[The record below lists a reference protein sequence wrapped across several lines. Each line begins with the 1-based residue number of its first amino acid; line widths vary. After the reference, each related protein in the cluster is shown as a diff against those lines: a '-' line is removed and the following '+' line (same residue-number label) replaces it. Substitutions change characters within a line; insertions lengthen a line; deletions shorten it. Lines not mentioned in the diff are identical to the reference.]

1 MLLSLIIPA
10 YNEEKRIRK
19 TLELFVRELCPG
31 DKEIIV
37 VLNGCT
43 DNTRSV
49 VEQAAR
55 DFGSEI
61 KIEELAIGGKGL
73 AVVHGF
79 KKATGDLIGFVDAD
93 GATSPREYRKLVEAI
108 TQGKAD
114 GAIAS
119 RWLAGSHVVARTSF
133 FREVIS
139 QAFFIITKLLFW
151 LPFRDT
157 QCGAKLFRREVAQA
171 VLPKLKVMNMAFD
184 VELLLLTKQAKY
196 RITEVPTEWID
207 QSISATFGS
216 PLKVI
221 KTSLNMFFSLF
232 KIRFQHLRS

>member
-19 TLELFVRELCPG
+19 TLERYVRELCPG

-43 DNTRSV
+43 DNTRSA
-49 VEQAAR
+49 VEQAIH
-55 DFGSEI
+55 DLGSEI
-61 KIEELAIGGKGL
+61 KLEDLKVGGKGL

-79 KKATGDLIGFVDAD
+79 KKAIGDLVGFVDAD
-93 GATSPREYRKLVEAI
+93 GATSPVEYRKLVDAV

-114 GAIAS
+114 GAVAS
-119 RWLAGSHVVARTSF
+119 RWLSGSHVVARTSF
-133 FREVIS
+133 FREIIS
-139 QAFFIITKLLFW
+139 QTFFIITKLLFW

-157 QCGAKLFRREVAQA
+157 QCGAKLFRRQVAQA

-184 VELLLLTKQAKY
+184 VELLLLAQQAKY
-196 RITEVPTEWID
+196 RIVEVPTEWID

-216 PLKVI
+216 PMKVI
-221 KTSLNMFFSLF
+221 KTSFNMFFSLF
-232 KIRFQHLRS
+232 KIRFQHLR

>member
-19 TLELFVRELCPG
+19 TLERYMQELCPG

-43 DNTRSV
+43 DKTRSV
-49 VEQAAR
+49 VEQARR
-55 DFGSEI
+55 DLGSEI
-61 KIEELAIGGKGL
+61 KIEELAVGGKGL

-79 KKATGDLIGFVDAD
+79 KKAIGDLVGFVDAD
-93 GATSPREYRKLVEAI
+93 GATSPIEFRKLVTAI
-108 TQGKAD
+108 NQDQAD
-114 GAIAS
+114 GAVAS

-133 FREVIS
+133 FREIIS
-139 QAFFIITKLLFW
+139 QAFYIITKLLFW

-157 QCGAKLFRREVAQA
+157 QCGAKLFRRAVVQA
-171 VLPKLKVMNMAFD
+171 VLPKIKVMNMAFD

-196 RITEVPTEWID
+196 RIVEVPTEWID

-221 KTSLNMFFSLF
+221 KTSLTMFVSLF
-232 KIRFQHLRS
+232 KIRLQHLRS